1 MKVVWYGESKTY
13 GWYRASRILG
23 VAGMISRVTKVEEL
37 LQDLRIAIHP
47 HDMSN

>member
-13 GWYRASRILG
+13 GRYRASRILG
-23 VAGMISRVTKVEEL
+23 VAGMMSRVFKMEEL